1 MEEKTV
7 KDSLVPGIAVLGL
20 IITGIF
26 GILIPRD
33 ASIGDGLGII
43 GSAIAFGI
51 ILYVSFSE

>member
-1 MEEKTV
+1 MKEKTER
-7 KDSLVPGIAVLGL
+7 KFLVPGIAILGL

-26 GILIPRD
+26 GILVPRD